1 MHPILAK
8 PARILLY
15 LCGWLAI
22 LALLDYL
29 LWSSGSASWTGNA
42 ALLAPACL
50 LFAFVC
56 LSPWPICRV
65 RPLNLAGVASLS
77 ATWTAAAAAGSAL
90 FTGAVWVMARL
101 LGQPVAYSGMLFAT
115 GILLYLLSAGLH
127 YAALS

>member
-15 LCGWLAI
+15 LCGWLPI

-29 LWSSGSASWTGNA
+29 LWSSGSASWTRNA

-50 LFAFVC
+50 LFAFIC

-65 RPLNLAGVASLS
+65 RPLHLADLAMLAV
-77 ATWTAAAAAGSAL
+77 TWTAAAAAGSAL
-90 FTGAVWVMARL
+90 FTGAVWAMARL
-101 LGQPVAYSGMLFAT
+101 LGQAVAYPG
-115 GILLYLLSAGLH
+115 
-127 YAALS
+127 